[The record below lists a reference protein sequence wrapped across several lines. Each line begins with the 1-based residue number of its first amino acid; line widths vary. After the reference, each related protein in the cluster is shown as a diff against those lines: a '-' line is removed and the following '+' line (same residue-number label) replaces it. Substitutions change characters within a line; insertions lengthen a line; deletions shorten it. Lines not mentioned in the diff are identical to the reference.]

1 MSVVPPPDKPDRYKE
16 ECTKLS
22 ENNSQSQDRIQFHPT
37 SKTWRN
43 HLNQKQIEDPGGNG
57 HLFALPSVEQS
68 TLVEEAMRDGKFD
81 LFRKLPDGQP
91 MWIRAVE
98 GLEEAKRQL
107 SQMAETYPGDYFIY
121 NSRNGQVIAA

>member
-1 MSVVPPPDKPDRYKE
+1 
-16 ECTKLS
+16 
-22 ENNSQSQDRIQFHPT
+22 
-37 SKTWRN
+37 
-43 HLNQKQIEDPGGNG
+43 
-57 HLFALPSVEQS
+57 
-68 TLVEEAMRDGKFD
+68 MRDGKFD

-91 MWIRAVE
+91 IWIRAVE